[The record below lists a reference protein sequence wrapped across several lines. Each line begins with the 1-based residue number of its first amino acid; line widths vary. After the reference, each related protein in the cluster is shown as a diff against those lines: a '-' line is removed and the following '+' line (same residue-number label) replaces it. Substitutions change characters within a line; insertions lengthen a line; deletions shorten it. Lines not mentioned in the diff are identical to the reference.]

1 MPKLANFDFIRFIP
15 RDSDFLDRRVG
26 SRGEIALGSDGFLR
40 LYAGGDEQG
49 GDQLVLN
56 DLSNVSNSVF
66 AAKVAAAG
74 ISGGGASVDVAETAP
89 SSPESGNLWLNTT
102 NGILYIYIDD
112 GDTSQWMQ
120 PDVPKPNSI
129 TDLGI
134 TDGSDGQFLK
144 TDGNGTFSFDTI
156 DLTGY
161 ATTAS
166 IANSTN
172 WDTAYGWGDH
182 SAAGYLTAVA
192 ANSITPT
199 ELNITGNGT
208 AGQVLTSDGDG
219 SFSWAAAGAASTGAV
234 TFTGTI
240 IDTDDSSAI
249 GFVPAVVMGSD
260 LTVENDLVV
269 RNNITTG
276 NITISGDI
284 ETQGSGTPELAS
296 DNEILLTATTR
307 VTLTSSP
314 IKMASF
320 TTTERNA
327 LTPANGDIIYNT
339 TDNKF
344 QGYENGAWVNLI

>member
-1 MPKLANFDFIRFIP
+1 MPKLANFDFIRLIS

-26 SRGEIALGSDGFLR
+26 SRGELALGNDGYIR
-40 LYAGGDEQG
+40 LFSGGDTQG
-49 GDQLVLN
+49 GQQLVVE
-56 DLSNVSNSVF
+56 DLSNVSNEVF

-74 ISGGGASVDVAETAP
+74 VSGGGASVDVAETAP
-89 SSPESGNLWLNTT
+89 SEPESGNLWLNTT

-112 GDTSQWMQ
+112 GDTSQWVQ

-129 TDLGI
+129 LDLGI
-134 TDGSDGQFLK
+134 TDGSNGQALI
-144 TDGNGTFSFDTI
+144 TDGAGSFSFSTVATSDDI
-156 DLTGY
+156 
-161 ATTAS
+161 TTAT
-166 IANSTN
+166 ANSTN
-172 WDTAYGWGDH
+172 WDTAYSWGDH
-182 SAAGYLTAVA
+182 SAAGYLTEVA

-208 AGQVLTSDGDG
+208 AGQALLSDGDG
-219 SFSWAAAGAASTGAV
+219 SFSWGNPAGTGAV
-234 TFTGTI
+234 TFAGTI
-240 IDTDDSSAI
+240 IDTDDSSSI
-249 GFVPAVVMGSD
+249 GIVPAVVMGSD
-260 LTVENDLVV
+260 LTVQNDLVV
-269 RNNITTG
+269 DNNITTT
-276 NITISGDI
+276 NITVNGNI

-327 LTPANGDIIYNT
+327 LTPSNGDIIYNT